1 MSCNPD
7 SGFQLENVYEAMLWY
22 KWVYWNKGIPAKEFN
37 KELSVD
43 IKDIMAI
50 NSAISEKNLRQAKL
64 NKLLSK
70 VGVR

>member
-1 MSCNPD
+1 
-7 SGFQLENVYEAMLWY
+7 MLWY